1 MDTDKNQITFK
12 VTLDLD
18 KKWASHLT
26 RDELAEYI
34 KERLNS
40 SLGFRGRVKRFR
52 LVSDKARREY
62 AARVV

>member
-40 SLGFRGRVKRFR
+40 SLGFRGQVKRFR

-62 AARVV
+62 AARVA

>member
-1 MDTDKNQITFK
+1 MEIDKEQITFK

-40 SLGFRGRVKRFR
+40 SLGFRGQVKRFR
-52 LVSDKARREY
+52 LLSDKARREH
-62 AARVV
+62 ASQVA

>member
-1 MDTDKNQITFK
+1 MEIDKEQITFK

-52 LVSDKARREY
+52 LISQ
-62 AARVV
+62 

>member
-1 MDTDKNQITFK
+1 MEIDREQITFK

-40 SLGFRGRVKRFR
+40 SLGFRGQVKRFR
-52 LVSDKARREY
+52 LVLDKARREY
-62 AARVV
+62 AARVA